1 MKIRTQARNKLLNR
15 SWPLLAT
22 GALMVAS
29 MLAPPTT
36 PVYASPAAI
45 GSDQVVPTLQGL
57 QVETNL
63 DSLASNG
70 TLAERSLSL
79 LAEID
84 RLSTLEP
91 VSGGVSVETA
101 ANETE
106 AEFVETVAQ
115 AGKQMRRRAVPKKKG
130 AATKAPSRGAVR
142 GRTPVDARVAA
153 ILREEDRGR
162 QAVRRND
169 YYEASKIFFGLLDKE
184 KNVQRLIQIRFILGR
199 TLQELKLHQVSA
211 FPYYEIIRT
220 EGKTNPKNR
229 YVRQALERLTVAGDA
244 LESDVLLN
252 YAVKQITEED
262 FPASNRDMLYFR
274 RGEVRYHDGNFIEA
288 AREFNR
294 VRSNSSFY
302 NRARYS
308 LALALTE
315 ANQLEKAESVF
326 GQLAE
331 TSSDAGVTNKSRVNA
346 LMGRARVLY
355 QRKMFAD
362 AIDAYRE
369 IPRDTEQWHD
379 ALFESTW
386 ALLQDGRFRSAL
398 SNFHS
403 LHSPFYDDFYQPES
417 LLLRAI
423 VYHYICRYDEMET
436 TLSLFERVYGPVQRD
451 LRATLTSTS
460 PSSAI
465 SLYREVRRVDESF
478 SDIRKADKKIRQSKY
493 TLQVPFLVA
502 RQVLREGDVRRA
514 MSYIRNLE
522 AERARIAQAPPT
534 WRDSRVGRYAKRVD
548 DRRLEATQIAAGR
561 LIRRH
566 LERIQSDLAGHF
578 EQSGLIRLDM
588 LSGKKEA
595 VKKEIAGKGIVRDQ
609 VDDKQDRSFFIQNG
623 YDYWPFKGEFWL
635 DEIGNYHYLGVKA
648 CE

>member
-1 MKIRTQARNKLLNR
+1 MKPVNVLLIGL
-15 SWPLLAT
+15 LLA
-22 GALMVAS
+22 
-29 MLAPPTT
+29 APQ
-36 PVYASPAAI
+36 S
-45 GSDQVVPTLQGL
+45 VPTFAAPLVGAGVPSPSALGL
-57 QVETNL
+57 KVSENIDPMQI
-63 DSLASNG
+63 DAAQ
-70 TLAERSLSL
+70 AERTLSL

-84 RLSTLEP
+84 RLAEMESIPGGESIEVSTGEI
-91 VSGGVSVETA
+91 
-101 ANETE
+101 E
-106 AEFVETVAQ
+106 AEFTEVLAQ
-115 AGKQMRRRAVPKKKG
+115 NSSNTKRRVVRRKKTTRSSAPRASGTAPRTRNAP
-130 AATKAPSRGAVR
+130 AARSSARPGMTAVQREEER
-142 GRTPVDARVAA
+142 GRA
-153 ILREEDRGR
+153 
-162 QAVRRND
+162 AVRRND
-169 YYEASKIFFGLLDKE
+169 YFEASKIFFGLLDRE
-184 KNVQRLIQIRFILGR
+184 KNPTRLLQIRFILGR
-199 TLQELKLHQVSA
+199 TLQELKMHQVSA
-211 FPYYEIIRT
+211 FPYYEIIRS

-229 YVRQALERLTVAGDA
+229 YVRQSLERLTVAGDA
-244 LESDVLLN
+244 LESDILLS
-252 YAVKQITEED
+252 YAVKQISEED

-274 RGEVRYHDGNFIEA
+274 RGEVRYRDGNFIEA

-302 NRARYS
+302 NRSRYM
-308 LALALTE
+308 LALSLVE
-315 ANQLEKAESVF
+315 ANQLEKAEHVF
-326 GQLAE
+326 AALAE

-346 LMGRARVLY
+346 LMGKARVLY

-417 LLLRAI
+417 VLLRSI

-436 TLSLFERVYGPVQRD
+436 TLSLFDRVYGPVQRS
-451 LRATLTSTS
+451 LRNTLLSTS

-465 SLYREVRRVDESF
+465 SLYREVRKIDESF
-478 SDIRKADKKIRQSKY
+478 DELKRTNQGKRQ
-493 TLQVPFLVA
+493 LQVPFLVA
-502 RQVLREGDVRRA
+502 RQVLREGDVRRG

-522 AERARIAQAPPT
+522 AERARILQSPPT
-534 WRDSRVGRYAKRVD
+534 WRDSRVGRYARRVVE
-548 DRRLEATQIAAGR
+548 RRLESAQVGTGR

-566 LERIQSDLAGHF
+566 LERIQTDLAGHF
-578 EQSGLIRLDM
+578 EQAGLVRLDM

-595 VKKEIAGKGIVRDQ
+595 VKKEIAGKGLIRDQ
-609 VDDKQDRSFFIQNG
+609 VGENQDRSFFIQNG